1 VPPSNQQRR
10 DQITDAA
17 IEVVARDGL
26 HGLSHREVDK
36 HAGLPRGTTSNY
48 FRSREALVAA
58 TIQRIVDLHFA
69 LIDELRTRYA
79 QSDASV
85 IDLLADVVDEALT
98 RFGGRYVAMFE
109 LALESTRK
117 PELRAEFD
125 RIADEAMKLTY
136 DAHRDNGTEPSQ
148 RDIELLNVFYNGVLF
163 TSLVMPQTLG
173 GRSPGEITRI
183 MLETVLEP
191 TRREAGPPDRRA
203 GDRR

>member
-1 VPPSNQQRR
+1 MPPSNQQRR

-79 QSDASV
+79 QSDACV

-191 TRREAGPPDRRA
+191 TRREAGPPDRPA

>member
-1 VPPSNQQRR
+1 MPPSNQQRR

-79 QSDASV
+79 QSGASV
-85 IDLLADVVDEALT
+85 IDLLADVVDEALA

-117 PELRAEFD
+117 PELRVEFD

-136 DAHRDNGTEPSQ
+136 DAHRDNSTEPSQ
-148 RDIELLNVFYNGVLF
+148 RDIEVLNAFYNGVLF
-163 TSLVMPQTLG
+163 TSLVMPQTMG

-183 MLETVLEP
+183 MLETVLGP
-191 TRREAGPPDRRA
+191 TRREAGPPDRPA

>member
-48 FRSREALVAA
+48 FKSREALVAA

-69 LIDELRTRYA
+69 MVDEVRTRHA
-79 QSDASV
+79 QSDSV
-85 IDLLADVVDEALT
+85 IDLLGDVVDQALT
-98 RFGGRYVAMFE
+98 NFGDRYVAMFE
-109 LALESTRK
+109 LALESRRK
-117 PELRAEFD
+117 SELRSEFN
-125 RIADEAMKLTY
+125 RIADEAMKLTS
-136 DAHRDNGTEPSQ
+136 DAHRGKDSEPSQ

-163 TSLVMPQTLG
+163 TALVMPQTLG

-183 MLETVLEP
+183 MLEKVLEP
-191 TRREAGPPDRRA
+191 THREAGSPDRPGA
-203 GDRR
+203 DRR